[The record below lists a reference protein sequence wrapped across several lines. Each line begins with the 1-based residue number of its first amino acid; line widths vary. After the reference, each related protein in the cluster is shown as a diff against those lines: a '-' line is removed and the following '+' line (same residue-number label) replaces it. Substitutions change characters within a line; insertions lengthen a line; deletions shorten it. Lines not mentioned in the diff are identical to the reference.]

1 MPTTNPIRLV
11 YEAIWS
17 MLEAQTEFNALV
29 RTTNR
34 VKYSGTLIQGTEK
47 ETLSPTDYPYVRVVA
62 TAMRPHLERT
72 SNGSSLEILWKIE
85 ISTGQRQF
93 QDLFDVEWA
102 IYQAMSFW
110 RTHFVGLAME
120 AGGYTVSC
128 RPAAVRTTLG
138 DPAVDRGSRGWSSIW
153 AGISEIW
160 FATASLGT

>member
-17 MLEAQTEFNALV
+17 MVESQTEFNTLV
-29 RTTNR
+29 PAANR
-34 VKYSGTLIQGTEK
+34 VKYSGTLIQATEK
-47 ETLSPTDYPYVRVVA
+47 ETLSQADYPQVRVIA

-72 SNGSSLEILWKIE
+72 SNGSSLDVLWSIE
-85 ISTGQRQF
+85 ITTGERQF

-110 RTHFVGLAME
+110 RTYFTGLAME
-120 AGGYTVSC
+120 ASGYTVQC

-138 DPAVDRGSRGWSSIW
+138 DPAVDRGNRGWSSVW
-153 AGISEIW
+153 AGITEIW